1 MMNTSAEQS
10 SFFKVFLP
18 QFSSEKLLLPKEH
31 VALTRMK
38 ERVPEEFMLR
48 NGRGGAWRVKTSCI
62 GEKVY
67 FDDGWKEFVRDNG
80 IQEACVIIVFNP
92 DGSSTFEFKIFESS
106 MCEKTQTLEEAAAV
120 EMEESSEEEEEEN
133 DDDDDDD
140 DEDYEDED
148 EDEDEMD
155 HHRAGKAPAKRKR
168 GNYNDIKEYGE
179 IIATFID
186 QHNPYFVFKRNKSRP
201 NELHVPCKLIKEYS
215 ITIPETIKLCCKYIK
230 VNSPEKITV
239 ESSPWPAFTGRA
251 TKWIDGRVCIKG
263 WGGFCRRNNVNAS
276 ADTFICELKMNIN
289 DGCSISNNVYF
300 YNDGKCYCLHHKK
313 DEEKCSLR
321 CRVEFFWRIEGAEQ
335 CHLIRPFIV
344 H

>member
-1 MMNTSAEQS
+1 MNTSAEQS

-106 MCEKTQTLEEAAAV
+106 MCEKTQTLEEEAAV
-120 EMEESSEEEEEEN
+120 EMEESSEEEEEEEN
-133 DDDDDDD
+133 DDDDDDDDDD

-155 HHRAGKAPAKRKR
+155 HHRAGKAPGKRER

-239 ESSPWPAFTGRA
+239 ESSPWPAFAGRSN
-251 TKWIDGRVCIKG
+251 KWKDGRVCIKG

-276 ADTFICELKMNIN
+276 ADTFICELKMSKNMKIVKM
-289 DGCSISNNVYF
+289 IQVYVV
-300 YNDGKCYCLHHKK
+300 KK
-313 DEEKCSLR
+313 
-321 CRVEFFWRIEGAEQ
+321 Q
-335 CHLIRPFIV
+335 P
-344 H
+344 